1 MRILFIFIVGCSN
14 SRESATKQEEKL
26 ELWCKRSSILK
37 LTFGVNCCGTCN
49 CHAPE
54 LNIIPDLKVAAKPSP
69 ELRAGGS
76 KQRIS
81 ILESSSREWTTGSE
95 ERKSFRGESR
105 KFRFST
111 HSEMAHPWSYV
122 YAQMEQK
129 PNPSCSKCRRQ
140 HHLAAAVYFS
150 CRESEFRMTFWNS
163 ESWK

>member
-1 MRILFIFIVGCSN
+1 MDTLADNHSSLFIIIREGVVRILFIFIVGCSN

-54 LNIIPDLKVAAKPSP
+54 LNIIPDLKVAARPSP

-81 ILESSSREWTTGSE
+81 ILESSSRE
-95 ERKSFRGESR
+95 
-105 KFRFST
+105 
-111 HSEMAHPWSYV
+111 
-122 YAQMEQK
+122 
-129 PNPSCSKCRRQ
+129 
-140 HHLAAAVYFS
+140 
-150 CRESEFRMTFWNS
+150 
-163 ESWK
+163 